1 MKQFFIIVL
10 FFCIAISA
18 DAGETVATITLKVK
32 NGKKASIAFTLPVN
46 HTVFWGAVREDTL
59 RSENYHIVLSETQT
73 GFVDIRIFNFN
84 IRLFVQK
91 GDNLRLFIDEENTEK
106 PLAIEGNNKAG
117 QEAFTSLEL
126 PYPGNL
132 VPRYKRD
139 STAILLEQHMESD
152 KNVRLN
158 LFKVL
163 YDERKIDKTFMDY
176 MQLNLDYYHASVL
189 SEVIAGRYAL
199 TLLPEDH
206 LSYTPVFPADLA
218 VLWEKVYKEFPV
230 NNLAAL
236 KTFGYNPGFSS
247 YARNYISGYLQW
259 IRNRNKPGVST
270 PYNPTM
276 ALKET
281 FDAIRNNLLPA
292 VAEYLEA
299 GILFTEL
306 GNEQHFT
313 DLVKYADHFKNR
325 YPKSGYMV
333 YLEPLVK
340 KANAYFDRVKGDFS
354 VEQKLITGYNG
365 INSFRDLMAPFMGK
379 VVFIEFWASWCI
391 TCKDQFDYENDLAKY
406 LNSKEVEHLFISVD
420 NDMQDTKWK
429 ELIKYYNLRG
439 SHVRAN
445 ESLLKDISRI
455 FWQGKG
461 YALPLY
467 VVINRAG
474 TIVEADAHRPSEK
487 RKLYAEIGKY
497 AD

>member
-1 MKQFFIIVL
+1 MRRFLYISL
-10 FFCIAISA
+10 FLCIATSLN
-18 DAGETVATITLKVK
+18 AGETVATISLKVK
-32 NGKKASIAFTLPVN
+32 NGKKTSIAFTLPVN

-59 RSENYHIVLSETQT
+59 RSENYHIVLTETQT
-73 GFVDIRIFNFN
+73 GFVDIRILNFN

-91 GDNLRLFIDEENTEK
+91 GDNLRLYIDEENTDR

-117 QEAFTSLEL
+117 QEAFTSMEL

-139 STAILLEQHMESD
+139 STAILLEQHLESD

-163 YDERKIDKTFMDY
+163 YDERKIDKTFMDF

-199 TLLPEDH
+199 TQLPEDH
-206 LSYTPVFPADLA
+206 LGYNPIFPADLA
-218 VLWEKVYKEFPV
+218 LLWEKLYKEYPV
-230 NNLAAL
+230 NNQAAL

-247 YARNYISGYLQW
+247 YAGNYISGYLQW
-259 IRNRNKPGVST
+259 IRNKNKTGVST
-270 PYNPTM
+270 SYNALA

-281 FDAIRNNLLPA
+281 FGAIRSNLLPA

-306 GNEQHFT
+306 GNEQHFSE
-313 DLVKYADHFKNR
+313 LVKYAGQFRNR
-325 YPKSGYMV
+325 YPKSSYMG

-340 KANAYFDRVKGDFS
+340 KANDYYDKVKGDFS
-354 VEQKLITGYNG
+354 SEQKLISGYNG
-365 INSFRDLMAPFMGK
+365 INSFRDLMAPFLGK

-391 TCKDQFDYENDLAKY
+391 TCKDQFDYEKDLARY
-406 LNSKEVEHLFISVD
+406 LDSKEVEHLFISVD
-420 NDMQDTKWK
+420 NDIQDAKWK

-445 ESLLKDISRI
+445 ETLLKDLSRI

-487 RKLYAEIGKY
+487 RRLYAEIGKY